1 MEENQDS
8 FFGDVI
14 DTYTRA
20 EAIRDGVLIDVT
32 ATAKEAGI
40 VLPTVVTSHVWGR
53 CVEVPPNLKG
63 QQDEAG
69 RLWDVLYLAASSLRA
84 AVRAGKTGDRLKF
97 NVDVRET
104 EGYVRVAHLVA
115 AVGPGDSGEPV
126 LTVMFPEDD

>member
-1 MEENQDS
+1 M
-8 FFGDVI
+8 
-14 DTYTRA
+14 
-20 EAIRDGVLIDVT
+20 
-32 ATAKEAGI
+32 
-40 VLPTVVTSHVWGR
+40 
-53 CVEVPPNLKG
+53 EVPPNLKG